1 MAFKQV
7 AVLVAGSWGTALA
20 RVLADNGHSVK
31 LWTRSVKQAEE
42 INEKR
47 SNEKYLPGARLPEG
61 ITATTDMADAVSDAE
76 AVLFVAPSSA
86 MREVARQAALYL
98 HKNVLIIHATK
109 GFESDSLKRM
119 STVIAEELGRPEHD
133 IVVLSGPSHA
143 EEVVNRNP
151 TTVVVASAET
161 ACAEAAQDLF
171 MNEAYFRVYTN
182 PDMVGVETAGA
193 IKNIIALGAGLSDGL
208 GFGDN
213 AKAALITRGLAE
225 IARLG
230 AAMGANPLTFAG
242 LAGVGDL
249 IVTCTSRHSRN
260 WRAGSMLAQG
270 MPLVEVLE
278 RMGMVVEGVRTTK
291 AAKVLAVQHG
301 VEMPITNQLYAVLF
315 DGTLPEDA
323 VGALMGRVRTHEIEE
338 IAGASREKWLKGAPG
353 E

>member
-1 MAFKQV
+1 MAHKKV
-7 AVLVAGSWGTALA
+7 AVIVAGSWGTALS
-20 RVLADNGHSVK
+20 RVLADNGNKVT
-31 LWTRSVKQAEE
+31 LWTRNAGQADE
-42 INEKR
+42 INKER
-47 SNEKYLPGARLPEG
+47 RNEKFLPGAILPDG
-61 ITATTDMADAVSDAE
+61 ITATTDIAEAVTDAA

-86 MREVARQAALYL
+86 MRDVARQAAPYL
-98 HKNVLIIHATK
+98 HKEALVIHATK
-109 GFESDSLKRM
+109 GFESETLKRM
-119 STVIAEELGRPEHD
+119 STVLAEELDRLEKY

-143 EEVVNRNP
+143 EEVINRHP
-151 TTVVVASAET
+151 TTIVVASKEI

-171 MNEAYFRVYTN
+171 MNDAYFRVYTN
-182 PDMVGVETAGA
+182 PDVIGVETAGA

-249 IVTCTSRHSRN
+249 IVTCTSKHSRN

-270 MPLVEVLE
+270 LPLAEVLD

-291 AAKVLAVQHG
+291 AAHALASQHG
-301 VEMPITNQLYAVLF
+301 VEMPITDQLYAVLF
-315 DGTLPEDA
+315 EGLSPANA

-338 IAGASREKWLKGAPG
+338 IASASQDKWLNRNPG
-353 E
+353 L